1 MDRLSLLVKART
13 TAKYIINHK
22 FIYSQNVESSWSAA
36 KEKKKCNCSA
46 FVCYCLQQL
55 GILKKGQMLYGN
67 RSSGIT
73 YRGAGTKRQ
82 IKKYYKIIKVG
93 KTPAEYKD
101 KMKPG
106 DICLYRLHTNIFAGI
121 NKDNEMIWWDAG
133 KASTA
138 TKKDGGTYKD
148 IHRSI
153 NSGQK
158 ITYILRYKE

>member
-13 TAKYIINHK
+13 TADYITNHK
-22 FIYSQNVESSWSAA
+22 FVYSQDVEATWDRA

-46 FVCYCLQQL
+46 YVCYCLQQL
-55 GILKKGQMLYGN
+55 GILKKGQLLYGN

-121 NKDNEMIWWDAG
+121 NKKGEMIWWDAG
-133 KASTA
+133 KKA
-138 TKKDGGTYKD
+138 TNTGKDGGTYKN
-148 IHRSI
+148 IHRKI
-153 NSGQK
+153 NGGQK